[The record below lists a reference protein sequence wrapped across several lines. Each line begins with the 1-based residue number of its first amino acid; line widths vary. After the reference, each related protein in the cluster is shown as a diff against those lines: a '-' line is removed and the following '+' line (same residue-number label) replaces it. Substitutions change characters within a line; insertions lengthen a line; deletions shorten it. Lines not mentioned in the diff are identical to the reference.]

1 MQKQANQIKIDLDG
15 KIHFIWS
22 DTFVELAEL
31 GRSTIRRASHVEPN
45 PDGQWE
51 ADLSPSDG
59 PQLGP
64 FRTRSEA
71 LNAEISWLEGELQ
84 LND

>member
-31 GRSTIRRASHVEPN
+31 GHSTIRRASHVEPN
-45 PDGQWE
+45 RDGQWE
-51 ADLSPSDG
+51 ADLSLSGG
-59 PQLGP
+59 PRLGP

-71 LNAEISWLEGELQ
+71 LNAEISWLEGEL
-84 LND
+84 